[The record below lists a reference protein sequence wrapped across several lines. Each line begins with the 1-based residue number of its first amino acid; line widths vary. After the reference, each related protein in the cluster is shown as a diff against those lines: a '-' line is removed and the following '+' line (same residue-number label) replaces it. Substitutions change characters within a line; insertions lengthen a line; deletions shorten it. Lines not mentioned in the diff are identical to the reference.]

1 VNIVTVHN
9 RYLLRGGEDEVFES
23 EASLMTQFG
32 WQVTPVIE
40 QNTYPDGVFKKI
52 GVALDCVWSRRWYRE
67 FSALLQRV
75 KPDVVHIHNFFPLI
89 SPSVYYACRKAGVPV
104 VQTLHNYRL
113 LCPAATFYR
122 NGNVC
127 EECLQHGLWRGV
139 KYGCYQGSKAGTSAL
154 ALMLQIHRR
163 LRTWSTMVDC
173 YIALTEFSRRKLIDG
188 GLPSARIRVKP
199 NFVLPDPGMREK
211 RGQYALFAGRLVD
224 PKGLPTL
231 LAAWK
236 QLRQPIPLVIVGD
249 GPDRERLEA
258 QLKEPGLENVVY
270 RGRLPH
276 EAMLEAIKGARFLM
290 FPSEWYEGFPV
301 TIAESFACGVP
312 VICSRLGSMQEIVAD
327 GRTGLH
333 FRPTEADDLASK
345 IAWAWNHPEQMEA
358 MGRGARLEFEAKYT
372 AERNFYLLKEIYE
385 FAMGSR
391 SNPTEQAEP
400 EPALV

>member
-1 VNIVTVHN
+1 LNIVSVHN

-23 EASLMTQFG
+23 EASLMTQYG
-32 WQVTPVIE
+32 WQVTPVVE
-40 QNTYPDGVFKKI
+40 QNTYPDGIIKKI
-52 GVALDCVWSRRWYRE
+52 GVAMDCVWSRRWYRE
-67 FSALLQRV
+67 FTSLLQRT

-89 SPSVYYACRKAGVPV
+89 SPAVYYACRKANVPV

-113 LCPAATFYR
+113 LCPAATLYR
-122 NGNVC
+122 DGNVC
-127 EECLQHGLWRGV
+127 EECLQHGLLRGV
-139 KYGCYQGSKAGTSAL
+139 KYGCYQGSKLGTSAL
-154 ALMLQIHRR
+154 ALMLQVHRR
-163 LRTWSTMVDC
+163 MRTWAKMVDC

-188 GLPSARIRVKP
+188 GLPAAKIRVKP

-224 PKGLPTL
+224 PKGLPTM

-236 QLRQPIPLVIVGD
+236 QLGQRIPLMIIGD
-249 GPDRERLEA
+249 GPNRESLEA
-258 QLKEPGLENVVY
+258 QLKEPALRDVVY
-270 RGRLPH
+270 RGRLSH
-276 EAMLEAIKGARFLM
+276 DATIDAMKGARFLV

-301 TIAESFACGVP
+301 TIAEAFACGLP

-333 FRPTEADDLASK
+333 FRSTEADDLAHK
-345 IAWAWNHPEQMEA
+345 IEWAWDHPEQMEA
-358 MGRGARLEFEAKYT
+358 MGRGARLEFESKYT

-391 SNPTEQAEP
+391 LSQAERP
-400 EPALV
+400 EVEPVLV

>member
-1 VNIVTVHN
+1 VNIVSVHN

-23 EASLMTQFG
+23 EASLLTQYG

-40 QNTYPDGVFKKI
+40 QNTYPDGVLKKI
-52 GVALDCVWSRRWYRE
+52 GVAMDCVWSRRWYKE
-67 FSALLQRV
+67 FSALLQRT

-113 LCPAATFYR
+113 LCPAATLYR
-122 NGNVC
+122 DGNVC
-127 EECLQHGLWRGV
+127 EECLQHGLMRGV
-139 KYGCYQGSKAGTSAL
+139 KHGCYQGSRAGTAAL
-154 ALMLQIHRR
+154 ALMLTAHRR
-163 LRTWSTMVDC
+163 MKTWAKMVDC

-188 GLPSARIRVKP
+188 GLPPAKIRVKP
-199 NFVLPDPGMREK
+199 NFVLPDPGARDRK
-211 RGQYALFAGRLVD
+211 GQYALFAGRLVD
-224 PKGLPTL
+224 PKGWPTL

-236 QLRQPIPLVIVGD
+236 QLRQPIPLIIVGD
-249 GPDRERLEA
+249 GPDRAVLEE
-258 QLKEPGLENVVY
+258 QLKDPALSSVSY

-276 EAMLEAIKGARFLM
+276 DAMIEAVKGARFLV

-301 TIAESFACGVP
+301 TIAEAFACGVP

-333 FRPTEADDLASK
+333 FRPTEADDLANK
-345 IAWAWNHPEQMEA
+345 VAWAWNHPEQMEA

-372 AERNFYLLKEIYE
+372 AERNFYLMKEIYE
-385 FAMGSR
+385 FAIGSR
-391 SNPTEQAEP
+391 SGRTETVEP
-400 EPALV
+400 EPVPV